1 MSETRLPETRLPETR
16 LALSP
21 DDLLARLRERGI
33 AYTLFEHPPVL
44 TVEAMMAVCGD
55 IAGAHTK
62 NLFLRDNKKTYFLVT
77 LHHDAAV
84 DLKAFRPVLGAK
96 GGLSF
101 ASADALREQL
111 GVESGAVS
119 PLAALNAAPGGVK
132 VFLQDSLLDET
143 RINVHPLVNT
153 RTLNLVPGDLVAALR
168 DEGHAVT
175 AFALPEARAAE
186 G

>member
-1 MSETRLPETRLPETR
+1 MP
-16 LALSP
+16 LSS

-33 AYTLFEHPPVL
+33 PYALHEHPPVL

-62 NLFLRDNKKTYFLVT
+62 NLFLRDGKKTTFLVT
-77 LHHDAAV
+77 LRHDAGV
-84 DLKAFRPVLGAK
+84 DLKAFRSVLGAR

-101 ASADALREQL
+101 ASAEALREQL

-119 PLAALNAAPGGVK
+119 ALAALNAAPGGVR
-132 VFLQDSLLDET
+132 VFLQDGLLDEA

-153 RTLNLVPGDLVAALR
+153 RTLTLAPADLVAVLR
-168 DEGHAVT
+168 AEGHEVT
-175 AFALPEARAAE
+175 PFALPEARAEA
-186 G
+186 

>member
-1 MSETRLPETRLPETR
+1 MP
-16 LALSP
+16 LSP

-33 AYTLFEHPPVL
+33 AYKLYEHPPVL

-62 NLFLRDNKKTYFLVT
+62 NLFLRDGKKTYFLVT
-77 LHHDAAV
+77 LRHDARV
-84 DLKAFRPVLGAK
+84 DLKAFRPVLGAR

-119 PLAALNAAPGGVK
+119 PLAALNAAPGGVR
-132 VFLQDSLLDET
+132 VFLQDSLLDEA

-153 RTLNLVPGDLVAALR
+153 RTLNLVPADLVAALR
-168 DEGHAVT
+168 AEGHEAT
-175 AFALPEARAAE
+175 SFTLPEGEPE
-186 G
+186 GA

>member
-1 MSETRLPETRLPETR
+1 M
-16 LALSP
+16 ALSP
-21 DDLLARLRERGI
+21 DDLLTRLREQGI
-33 AYTLFEHPPVL
+33 AYKLFEHPPVL

-62 NLFLRDNKKTYFLVT
+62 NLFLRDGKKTYFLVT

-84 DLKAFRPVLGAK
+84 DLKAFRAVLGAR

-119 PLAALNAAPGGVK
+119 PLAALNAAPGAVK
-132 VFLQDSLLDET
+132 VFIQDSLLTET
-143 RINVHPLVNT
+143 RVNVHPLVST
-153 RTLNLVPGDLVAALR
+153 RTLNLVPADLVQALR
-168 DEGHAVT
+168 AEGHEVT
-175 AFALPEARAAE
+175 AFALPEPSAEASSAA
-186 G
+186 

>member
-1 MSETRLPETRLPETR
+1 MPLTS
-16 LALSP
+16 
-21 DDLLARLRERGI
+21 DDLLTRLREHGI

-62 NLFLRDNKKTYFLVT
+62 NLFLRDGKKTYFLVT

-84 DLKAFRPVLGAK
+84 DLKAFRSVLGAR

-119 PLAALNAAPGGVK
+119 PLAALNAEPGTVR
-132 VFLQDSLLDET
+132 VFIQDSLLSAA
-143 RINVHPLVNT
+143 RVNIHPLVST

-168 DEGHAVT
+168 AEGHEAT
-175 AFALPEARAAE
+175 AFALPEAGAEPAAVA
-186 G
+186 